1 MKKLIG
7 SKGFYKM
14 VLAICI
20 PIVIQNGFT
29 NLASLLDN
37 IMIGQLGTLSM
48 SGVSITNQLLQV
60 FNVTIF
66 GAMSGPGIF
75 MAQFYGKKNKEGV
88 ENCFRIKLIIGI
100 IIALLAIFLF
110 YTFGQQLISLYLNDN
125 PQDSLKT
132 LNYGMNYL
140 KIMLVGL
147 IPFVIT
153 QVYSSSLRETGN
165 TILPMI
171 ASVVAV
177 IVNFCINYILI
188 FGHFGF
194 PEMGIKG
201 AAVGTLTARM
211 LELLIIVVYVW
222 KIDTKVRLFDVNLI
236 RIIFAPV
243 NRKIWMAFL
252 KVAFPIMCSGM
263 IWAISVP
270 MQTAILGHLSAD
282 AIAANSVSSTFF
294 QYLKVI
300 VIAISSASAVV
311 IGKDIGEGDIERVK
325 SDGRTLSVIDLLIGV
340 VLASLLFVLRGPLL
354 SMYKLT
360 DTAAVLAD
368 HFIMIMSIVMVGMS
382 YQMPV
387 SVGVIQG
394 GGDTKFSMY
403 TNLISTWGIVMPL
416 SFLAAFV
423 WKLPV
428 ELVVAAVQSDQ
439 LFKGIPVFLRFRSYK
454 WIHKLT

>member
-100 IIALLAIFLF
+100 IITLIAIFLF

-125 PQDSLKT
+125 PQDNLKT
-132 LNYGMNYL
+132 LNYGMDYL
-140 KIMLVGL
+140 KIMIIGL

-165 TILPMI
+165 TVLPMI

-194 PEMGIKG
+194 PQLGVTG
-201 AAVGTLTARM
+201 AAIGTVVSRVVEMSINIVGGYRNTYLKEAMVLKKVPLSLTKEM
-211 LELLIIVVYVW
+211 LKRGLPLLCNEILWSISIALISQSYSTRGIIAVAAINITTTVTNFFMIVCYAMGNSISIVVGQQLGAGEIEKAKDYDLKMLFMNFVMCLAIGIVLFNVSSLIPQIYNTSLEVKALASQLL
-222 KIDTKVRLFDVNLI
+222 KIAACMLPIISIYYSSYFTMRAGGKTFLTFLFDSGYTFVFTFMSALLLT
-236 RIIFAPV
+236 R
-243 NRKIWMAFL
+243 L
-252 KVAFPIMCSGM
+252 TSLPILTIYLLVQCVD
-263 IWAISVP
+263 IPKA
-270 MQTAILGHLSAD
+270 TLGL
-282 AIAANSVSSTFF
+282 
-294 QYLKVI
+294 
-300 VIAISSASAVV
+300 
-311 IGKDIGEGDIERVK
+311 
-325 SDGRTLSVIDLLIGV
+325 
-340 VLASLLFVLRGPLL
+340 VLVR
-354 SMYKLT
+354 
-360 DTAAVLAD
+360 
-368 HFIMIMSIVMVGMS
+368 
-382 YQMPV
+382 
-387 SVGVIQG
+387 
-394 GGDTKFSMY
+394 
-403 TNLISTWGIVMPL
+403 
-416 SFLAAFV
+416 
-423 WKLPV
+423 
-428 ELVVAAVQSDQ
+428 
-439 LFKGIPVFLRFRSYK
+439 KGIWVHNIVSDL
-454 WIHKLT
+454 

>member
-125 PQDSLKT
+125 PTDSLKT
-132 LNYGMNYL
+132 LNYGMDYL
-140 KIMLVGL
+140 KIMLIGL

-165 TILPMI
+165 TVLPMI

-194 PEMGIKG
+194 PQLGVTG
-201 AAVGTLTARM
+201 AAIGTVVSRVVEMSINIVGGYRNTYLKEAMVLKKVPLSLTKEM
-211 LELLIIVVYVW
+211 LKRGLPLLCNEILWSISIALISQSYSTRGIIAVAAINITTTVTNFFMIVCYAMGNSISIVVGQQLGAGEIEKAKDYDLKMLFMNFVMCLAIGIVLFNVSSLIPQIYNTSLEVKALASQLL
-222 KIDTKVRLFDVNLI
+222 KIAACMLPIISIYYSSYFTMRAGGKTFLTFLFDSGYTFVFTFMSALLLT
-236 RIIFAPV
+236 R
-243 NRKIWMAFL
+243 L
-252 KVAFPIMCSGM
+252 TSLPILTIYLLVQCVD
-263 IWAISVP
+263 IPKA
-270 MQTAILGHLSAD
+270 TLGL
-282 AIAANSVSSTFF
+282 
-294 QYLKVI
+294 
-300 VIAISSASAVV
+300 
-311 IGKDIGEGDIERVK
+311 
-325 SDGRTLSVIDLLIGV
+325 
-340 VLASLLFVLRGPLL
+340 VLVR
-354 SMYKLT
+354 
-360 DTAAVLAD
+360 
-368 HFIMIMSIVMVGMS
+368 
-382 YQMPV
+382 
-387 SVGVIQG
+387 
-394 GGDTKFSMY
+394 
-403 TNLISTWGIVMPL
+403 
-416 SFLAAFV
+416 
-423 WKLPV
+423 
-428 ELVVAAVQSDQ
+428 
-439 LFKGIPVFLRFRSYK
+439 KGIWVHNIVSDL
-454 WIHKLT
+454 

>member
-100 IIALLAIFLF
+100 IITLLAIFLF

-125 PQDSLKT
+125 PQDNLKT
-132 LNYGMNYL
+132 LNYGMDYL
-140 KIMLVGL
+140 KIMIIGL

-165 TILPMI
+165 TVLPMI

-194 PEMGIKG
+194 PQLGVTG
-201 AAVGTLTARM
+201 AAIGTVVSRVVEMSINIVGGYRNTYLKEAMVLKKVPLSLTKEM
-211 LELLIIVVYVW
+211 LKRGLPLLCNEILWSISIALISQSYSTRGIIAVAAINITTTVTNFFMIVCYAMGNSISIVVGQQLGAGEIEKAKDYDLKMLFMNFVMCLAIGIVLFNVSSLIPQIYNTSLEVKALASQLL
-222 KIDTKVRLFDVNLI
+222 KIAACMLPIISIYYSSYFTMRAGGKTFLTFLFDSGYTFVFTFMSALLLT
-236 RIIFAPV
+236 R
-243 NRKIWMAFL
+243 L
-252 KVAFPIMCSGM
+252 TSLPI
-263 IWAISVP
+263 
-270 MQTAILGHLSAD
+270 
-282 AIAANSVSSTFF
+282 
-294 QYLKVI
+294 
-300 VIAISSASAVV
+300 
-311 IGKDIGEGDIERVK
+311 
-325 SDGRTLSVIDLLIGV
+325 
-340 VLASLLFVLRGPLL
+340 
-354 SMYKLT
+354 LT
-360 DTAAVLAD
+360 
-368 HFIMIMSIVMVGMS
+368 I
-382 YQMPV
+382 Y
-387 SVGVIQG
+387 
-394 GGDTKFSMY
+394 
-403 TNLISTWGIVMPL
+403 
-416 SFLAAFV
+416 
-423 WKLPV
+423 
-428 ELVVAAVQSDQ
+428 
-439 LFKGIPVFLRFRSYK
+439 
-454 WIHKLT
+454 

>member
-125 PQDSLKT
+125 PTDSLKT
-132 LNYGMNYL
+132 LNYGMDYL
-140 KIMLVGL
+140 KIMLIGL

-153 QVYSSSLRETGN
+153 QVYSSSLRETEN
-165 TILPMI
+165 TVLPMI

-194 PEMGIKG
+194 PQLGVTG
-201 AAVGTLTARM
+201 AAIGTVVSRVVEMSINIVGGYRNVYLKEAMVLKKVPLSSTKEM
-211 LELLIIVVYVW
+211 LKRGLPLLCNEILWSISIALISQSYSTRGIIAVAAINITTTVTNFFMIVCYAMGNSISIVVGQQLGAGEIEKAKDYDLKMLFMNFVMCLAIGIVLFNVSSLIPQIYNTSLEVKALASQLL
-222 KIDTKVRLFDVNLI
+222 KIAACMLPIISIYYSSYFTMRAGGKTFLTFLFDSGYTFVFTFMSALLLT
-236 RIIFAPV
+236 R
-243 NRKIWMAFL
+243 L
-252 KVAFPIMCSGM
+252 TSLPILTIYLLVQCVD
-263 IWAISVP
+263 IPKA
-270 MQTAILGHLSAD
+270 TLGL
-282 AIAANSVSSTFF
+282 
-294 QYLKVI
+294 
-300 VIAISSASAVV
+300 
-311 IGKDIGEGDIERVK
+311 
-325 SDGRTLSVIDLLIGV
+325 
-340 VLASLLFVLRGPLL
+340 VLVR
-354 SMYKLT
+354 
-360 DTAAVLAD
+360 
-368 HFIMIMSIVMVGMS
+368 
-382 YQMPV
+382 
-387 SVGVIQG
+387 
-394 GGDTKFSMY
+394 
-403 TNLISTWGIVMPL
+403 
-416 SFLAAFV
+416 
-423 WKLPV
+423 
-428 ELVVAAVQSDQ
+428 
-439 LFKGIPVFLRFRSYK
+439 KGIWVHNIVSDL
-454 WIHKLT
+454 

>member
-125 PQDSLKT
+125 PQDNLKT
-132 LNYGMNYL
+132 LNYGMDYL
-140 KIMLVGL
+140 KIMIIGL

-165 TILPMI
+165 TVLPMI

-194 PEMGIKG
+194 PQLGVTG
-201 AAVGTLTARM
+201 AAIGTVVSRVVEMSINIVGGYRNVYLKEAMVLKKVPLSSTKEM
-211 LELLIIVVYVW
+211 LKRGLPLLCNEILWSISIALISQSYSTRGIIAVAAINITTTVTNFFMIVCYAMGNSISIVVGQQLGAGEIEKAKDYDLKMLFMNFVMCLAIGIVLFNVSSLIPQIYNTSLEVKALASQLL
-222 KIDTKVRLFDVNLI
+222 KIAACMLPIISIYYSSYFTMRAGGKTFLTFLFDSGYTFVFTFMSALLLT
-236 RIIFAPV
+236 R
-243 NRKIWMAFL
+243 L
-252 KVAFPIMCSGM
+252 TSLPILT
-263 IWAISVP
+263 IY
-270 MQTAILGHLSAD
+270 IL
-282 AIAANSVSSTFF
+282 V
-294 QYLKVI
+294 QCV
-300 VIAISSASAVV
+300 
-311 IGKDIGEGDIERVK
+311 DIPK
-325 SDGRTLSVIDLLIGV
+325 ATLGL
-340 VLASLLFVLRGPLL
+340 VLVR
-354 SMYKLT
+354 
-360 DTAAVLAD
+360 
-368 HFIMIMSIVMVGMS
+368 
-382 YQMPV
+382 
-387 SVGVIQG
+387 
-394 GGDTKFSMY
+394 
-403 TNLISTWGIVMPL
+403 
-416 SFLAAFV
+416 
-423 WKLPV
+423 
-428 ELVVAAVQSDQ
+428 
-439 LFKGIPVFLRFRSYK
+439 KGIWVHNIVSDL
-454 WIHKLT
+454 

>member
-1 MKKLIG
+1 MKTTRTTFFTRDKN
-7 SKGFYKM
+7 FYKTFFWLM
-14 VLAICI
+14 LVVAL
-20 PIVIQNGFT
+20 QNLVAYSV
-29 NLASLLDN
+29 NMLDN
-37 IMIGQLGTLSM
+37 IMLGSYSQNALSGAATVNQIFFIVNQLALSIGNALVAICSQYWGKQETEEIRKLTGAALALSILIAAVVVTACTCMPERLLGIFTTSPEIIAEGKAYLGLLKWTFLLFMISNLLIAM
-48 SGVSITNQLLQV
+48 LRSVEAVKISFVISVVSLITN
-60 FNVTIF
+60 
-66 GAMSGPGIF
+66 G
-75 MAQFYGKKNKEGV
+75 
-88 ENCFRIKLIIGI
+88 
-100 IIALLAIFLF
+100 
-110 YTFGQQLISLYLNDN
+110 
-125 PQDSLKT
+125 
-132 LNYGMNYL
+132 
-140 KIMLVGL
+140 
-147 IPFVIT
+147 
-153 QVYSSSLRETGN
+153 
-165 TILPMI
+165 
-171 ASVVAV
+171 
-177 IVNFCINYILI
+177 CINYTLI

-236 RIIFAPV
+236 RIIFAPE
-243 NRKIWMAFL
+243 NRKIWRAFL
-252 KVAFPIMCSGM
+252 KVAFPIMCSGI

-294 QYLKVI
+294 QYLKVS
-300 VIAISSASAVV
+300 V
-311 IGKDIGEGDIERVK
+311 IGEGDIERVK
-325 SDGRTLSVIDLLIGV
+325 SDGRTLSVIDPLIGV

-403 TNLISTWGIVMPL
+403 MNLISTWGIVMPL

-428 ELVVAAVQSDQ
+428 ELVVIAVQSDQ

>member
-1 MKKLIG
+1 MKTARTTFFTRDKN
-7 SKGFYKM
+7 FYKTFFRLM
-14 VLAICI
+14 LVVAL
-20 PIVIQNGFT
+20 QNLVAYSV
-29 NLASLLDN
+29 NMLDN
-37 IMIGQLGTLSM
+37 IMLGSYSQNALSGAATVNQIFFIVNQLALSIGNALVAICSQYWGKQETEEIRKLTGAALALSILIAAVVVTACTCMPERLLGIFTTSPEIIAEGKAYLGLLKWTFLLFMISNLLIAM
-48 SGVSITNQLLQV
+48 LRSVEVVKISFVISIVSLITN
-60 FNVTIF
+60 
-66 GAMSGPGIF
+66 G
-75 MAQFYGKKNKEGV
+75 
-88 ENCFRIKLIIGI
+88 
-100 IIALLAIFLF
+100 
-110 YTFGQQLISLYLNDN
+110 
-125 PQDSLKT
+125 
-132 LNYGMNYL
+132 
-140 KIMLVGL
+140 
-147 IPFVIT
+147 
-153 QVYSSSLRETGN
+153 
-165 TILPMI
+165 
-171 ASVVAV
+171 
-177 IVNFCINYILI
+177 CINYTLI

-236 RIIFAPV
+236 RIIFAPE
-243 NRKIWMAFL
+243 NRKIWRAFL

-270 MQTAILGHLSAD
+270 MQTAILGHL
-282 AIAANSVSSTFF
+282 
-294 QYLKVI
+294 
-300 VIAISSASAVV
+300 SASAVV

-403 TNLISTWGIVMPL
+403 MNLISTWGIVMPL

>member
-88 ENCFRIKLIIGI
+88 ENCFRIKLIIGLI
-100 IIALLAIFLF
+100 ITILAIFLF
-110 YTFGQQLISLYLNDN
+110 YTFGSQLISLYLNDN
-125 PQDSLKT
+125 PTDSLKT
-132 LNYGMNYL
+132 LNYGMDYL
-140 KIMLVGL
+140 KIMLIGL

-165 TILPMI
+165 TVLPMI

-194 PEMGIKG
+194 PQLGVTG
-201 AAVGTLTARM
+201 AAIGTVVSRVVEMSINIVGGYRNTYLKEAMVLKKVPLSLTKEM
-211 LELLIIVVYVW
+211 LKRGLPLLCNEILWSISIALISQSYSTRGIIAVAAINITTTVTNFFMIVCYAMGNSISIVVGQQLGAGEIEKAKDYDLKMLFMNFVMCLAIGIVLFNVSSLIPQIYNTSLEVKALASQLL
-222 KIDTKVRLFDVNLI
+222 KIAACMLPIISIYYSSYFTMRAGGKTFLTFLFDSGYTFVFTFMSALLLTRLTSLPILTIYLLVQCVDIPKATLGLI
-236 RIIFAPV
+236 
-243 NRKIWMAFL
+243 
-252 KVAFPIMCSGM
+252 
-263 IWAISVP
+263 
-270 MQTAILGHLSAD
+270 
-282 AIAANSVSSTFF
+282 
-294 QYLKVI
+294 
-300 VIAISSASAVV
+300 
-311 IGKDIGEGDIERVK
+311 
-325 SDGRTLSVIDLLIGV
+325 
-340 VLASLLFVLRGPLL
+340 
-354 SMYKLT
+354 
-360 DTAAVLAD
+360 
-368 HFIMIMSIVMVGMS
+368 
-382 YQMPV
+382 
-387 SVGVIQG
+387 
-394 GGDTKFSMY
+394 
-403 TNLISTWGIVMPL
+403 
-416 SFLAAFV
+416 
-423 WKLPV
+423 
-428 ELVVAAVQSDQ
+428 LVR
-439 LFKGIPVFLRFRSYK
+439 KGIWVHNIVSDL
-454 WIHKLT
+454 

>member
-1 MKKLIG
+1 MKTTRTTFFTRDK
-7 SKGFYKM
+7 KFYKTFFRLM
-14 VLAICI
+14 LVVAL
-20 PIVIQNGFT
+20 QNLVAYSV
-29 NLASLLDN
+29 NMLDN
-37 IMIGQLGTLSM
+37 IMLGSYSQNALSGAATVNQIFFIVNQLALSIGNALVAICSQYWGKQETGAIRKMTGVALALSVLIGVIVVTACTRIPEQLLRIFTTSPEIIAEGKAYLGLLKWTFLLFMISNLLIAM
-48 SGVSITNQLLQV
+48 LRSVETVKISFVISVVSLITN
-60 FNVTIF
+60 
-66 GAMSGPGIF
+66 G
-75 MAQFYGKKNKEGV
+75 
-88 ENCFRIKLIIGI
+88 
-100 IIALLAIFLF
+100 
-110 YTFGQQLISLYLNDN
+110 
-125 PQDSLKT
+125 
-132 LNYGMNYL
+132 
-140 KIMLVGL
+140 
-147 IPFVIT
+147 
-153 QVYSSSLRETGN
+153 
-165 TILPMI
+165 
-171 ASVVAV
+171 
-177 IVNFCINYILI
+177 CINYTLI

-194 PEMGIKG
+194 PEMGIQG

-211 LELLIIVVYVW
+211 LELLIIVIYIW
-222 KIDTKVRLFDVNLI
+222 KIDTKVRLFDINLF
-236 RIIFAPV
+236 RIIFLPE
-243 NRKIWMAFL
+243 NRKIWGAFF

-325 SDGRTLSVIDLLIGV
+325 SDGRTLSVIDVLIGI
-340 VLASLLFVLRGPLL
+340 VLAS
-354 SMYKLT
+354 LT
-360 DTAAVLAD
+360 DTAAVLAN
-368 HFIMIMSIVMVGMS
+368 HFIMIMSVVMVGMS

-394 GGDTKFSMY
+394 GGDTRFSMY
-403 TNLISTWGIVMPL
+403 MNMISTWGIVMPL

-428 ELVVAAVQSDQ
+428 ELVVVAVQSDQ

>member
-125 PQDSLKT
+125 PTDSLKT
-132 LNYGMNYL
+132 LNYGMDYL
-140 KIMLVGL
+140 KIMLIGL

-165 TILPMI
+165 TVLPMI

-194 PEMGIKG
+194 PQLGVTG
-201 AAVGTLTARM
+201 AAIGTVVSRVVEMSINIVGGYRNVYLKEAMVLKKVPLSSTKEM
-211 LELLIIVVYVW
+211 LKRGLPLLCNEILWSISIALISQSYSTRGIIAVAAINITTTVTNFFMIVCYAMGNSIPIVVGQQLGAGEIEKAKDYDLKMLFMNFVMCLAIGIVLFNVSSLIPQIYNTSLEVKALASQLL
-222 KIDTKVRLFDVNLI
+222 KIAACMLPIISIYYSSYFTMRAGGKTFLTFLFDSGYTFVFTFMSALLLT
-236 RIIFAPV
+236 R
-243 NRKIWMAFL
+243 L
-252 KVAFPIMCSGM
+252 TSLPILTIYLLVQCVD
-263 IWAISVP
+263 IPKA
-270 MQTAILGHLSAD
+270 TLGL
-282 AIAANSVSSTFF
+282 
-294 QYLKVI
+294 
-300 VIAISSASAVV
+300 
-311 IGKDIGEGDIERVK
+311 
-325 SDGRTLSVIDLLIGV
+325 
-340 VLASLLFVLRGPLL
+340 VLVR
-354 SMYKLT
+354 
-360 DTAAVLAD
+360 
-368 HFIMIMSIVMVGMS
+368 
-382 YQMPV
+382 
-387 SVGVIQG
+387 
-394 GGDTKFSMY
+394 
-403 TNLISTWGIVMPL
+403 
-416 SFLAAFV
+416 
-423 WKLPV
+423 
-428 ELVVAAVQSDQ
+428 
-439 LFKGIPVFLRFRSYK
+439 KGIWVHNIVSDL
-454 WIHKLT
+454 

>member
-1 MKKLIG
+1 MKTARTTFFTRDKN
-7 SKGFYKM
+7 FYKTFFWLM
-14 VLAICI
+14 LVVAL
-20 PIVIQNGFT
+20 QNLVAYSV
-29 NLASLLDN
+29 NMLDN
-37 IMIGQLGTLSM
+37 IMLGSYSQNALSGAATVNQIFFIVNQLALSIGNALVAICSQYWGKQETEKIRKLTGAALALSILIAAVVVTACTCMPEQLLGIFTTSPEIIVEGKAYLGLLKWTFLLFMISNLLIAM
-48 SGVSITNQLLQV
+48 LRSVETVKISFVISVVSLITN
-60 FNVTIF
+60 
-66 GAMSGPGIF
+66 G
-75 MAQFYGKKNKEGV
+75 
-88 ENCFRIKLIIGI
+88 
-100 IIALLAIFLF
+100 
-110 YTFGQQLISLYLNDN
+110 
-125 PQDSLKT
+125 
-132 LNYGMNYL
+132 
-140 KIMLVGL
+140 
-147 IPFVIT
+147 
-153 QVYSSSLRETGN
+153 
-165 TILPMI
+165 
-171 ASVVAV
+171 
-177 IVNFCINYILI
+177 CINYTLI

-222 KIDTKVRLFDVNLI
+222 K
-236 RIIFAPV
+236 
-243 NRKIWMAFL
+243 MAFL

-325 SDGRTLSVIDLLIGV
+325 SDGRTLSVMDLLIGV

-403 TNLISTWGIVMPL
+403 MNLISTWGIVMPL

-428 ELVVAAVQSDQ
+428 ELVVIAVQSDQ

>member
-100 IIALLAIFLF
+100 IITLLAIFLF

-125 PQDSLKT
+125 PQDNLKT
-132 LNYGMNYL
+132 LNYGMDYL
-140 KIMLVGL
+140 KIMIIGL

-165 TILPMI
+165 TVLPMI

-194 PEMGIKG
+194 PQLGVTG
-201 AAVGTLTARM
+201 AAIGTVVSRVVEMSINIVGGYRNTYLKEAMVLKKVPLSLTKEM
-211 LELLIIVVYVW
+211 LKRGLPLLCNEILWSISIALISQSYSTRGIIAVAAINITTTVTNFFMIVCYAMGNSISIVVGQQLGAGEIEKAKDYDLKMLFMNFMMCLAIGIVLFNVSSLIPQIYNTSLEVKALASQLL
-222 KIDTKVRLFDVNLI
+222 KIAACMLPIISIYYSSYFTMRAGGKTFLTFLFDSGYTFVFTFMSALLLT
-236 RIIFAPV
+236 R
-243 NRKIWMAFL
+243 L
-252 KVAFPIMCSGM
+252 TSLPILTIYLLVQCVD
-263 IWAISVP
+263 IPKA
-270 MQTAILGHLSAD
+270 TLGL
-282 AIAANSVSSTFF
+282 
-294 QYLKVI
+294 
-300 VIAISSASAVV
+300 
-311 IGKDIGEGDIERVK
+311 
-325 SDGRTLSVIDLLIGV
+325 
-340 VLASLLFVLRGPLL
+340 VLVR
-354 SMYKLT
+354 
-360 DTAAVLAD
+360 
-368 HFIMIMSIVMVGMS
+368 
-382 YQMPV
+382 
-387 SVGVIQG
+387 
-394 GGDTKFSMY
+394 
-403 TNLISTWGIVMPL
+403 
-416 SFLAAFV
+416 
-423 WKLPV
+423 
-428 ELVVAAVQSDQ
+428 
-439 LFKGIPVFLRFRSYK
+439 KGIWVHNIVSDL
-454 WIHKLT
+454 